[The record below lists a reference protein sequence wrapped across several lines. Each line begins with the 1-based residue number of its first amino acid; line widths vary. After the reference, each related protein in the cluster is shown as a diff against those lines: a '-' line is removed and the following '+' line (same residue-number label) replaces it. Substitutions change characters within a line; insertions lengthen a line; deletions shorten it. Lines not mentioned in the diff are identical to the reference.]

1 MYVAVL
7 TVSLL
12 KFLQS
17 VGIFFVDGRHKL
29 LELSNTLYKVF
40 AILSTFLED
49 ARLLKFR
56 SFSS

>member
-17 VGIFFVDGRHKL
+17 VGIFVVDGRHKL

-56 SFSS
+56 SCS